1 MKSHQ
6 ANSPRAP
13 RPSLIVAAF
22 FLLALAAGADA
33 QVSPRTRPGESQPTV
48 AEMQRVFLERNL
60 HITARRHAE
69 IIRKRD
75 ADEEKR
81 ITVAR
86 QQLILEQVRK
96 DYRAV
101 QELNKRMLLSF
112 LSGRPDYSV
121 LSKDAVEIG
130 RAADRLKQNL
140 ALPAPPPDTPKS
152 PPTYVQG
159 LALAPMLRVLDTRV
173 ISFVNNPFF
182 QNPNVLD
189 MSHTNKAR
197 RDLED
202 IISLSRDI
210 RRNAVQM
217 QKAVYKSQ

>member
-1 MKSHQ
+1 MKSHH
-6 ANSPRAP
+6 ANPARES
-13 RPSLIVAAF
+13 RPSLLVFAF
-22 FLLALAAGADA
+22 FLLAFAAAAHA
-33 QVSPRTRPGESQPTV
+33 QQPPRMRPGDRPTD

-75 ADEEKR
+75 AEDEKR
-81 ITVAR
+81 VTAVR

-96 DYRAV
+96 DYRAI

-112 LSGRPDYSV
+112 LGGSPDYRV
-121 LSKDAVEIG
+121 ISKDAVELG
-130 RAADRLKQNL
+130 RSAARLKQNL
-140 ALPAPPPDTPKS
+140 ALPPPPEDQKPQQ
-152 PPTYVQG
+152 TYADG

-173 ISFVNNPFF
+173 VSFVNNPFF

-189 MSHTNKAR
+189 MENTNKAR

-210 RRNAVQM
+210 RRNASRM
-217 QKAVYKSQ
+217 QKVVYNSR